1 MGKIEQDQGGRTRYT
16 PPRRRVVVWM
26 TRKGVFRLAAIAG
39 LLALVSYLLYA
50 EIPTTETGGTYL
62 STPLAG
68 KVIALDAGHGG
79 VDGGAVSRDGVIEKD
94 INMAIVLYLRD
105 YLQQAGALVV
115 LTREG
120 DHDLA
125 APDRKGYAKRKT
137 EDLLN
142 RASTIQRKKADFA
155 VTVHM
160 NSVPSPKWSGAQTFY
175 YDGNP
180 DSGRLATL
188 IQNEIR
194 ESLANTSRVALTKD
208 NVYLLKT
215 LPMPSALVEVG
226 FLSHPEEAKLLAGE
240 DYQKKVAAALYR
252 GILKYSAGEGK
263 TKPGKPSGSP
273 SPSVSSAAK

>member
-1 MGKIEQDQGGRTRYT
+1 MSGYGNDQGNRTRRT
-16 PPRRRVVVWM
+16 IPRRRVVVWM
-26 TRKGVFRLAAIAG
+26 TRKGFLRLAAIAG
-39 LLALVSYLLYA
+39 LIAIVSYLLYA

-105 YLQQAGALVV
+105 YLQQAGALVI

-125 APDRKGYAKRKT
+125 SPDQKGYAKRKT
-137 EDLLN
+137 EDLKK
-142 RASTIQRKKADFA
+142 RAETIQSKKADLT
-155 VTVHM
+155 VTIHM
-160 NSVPSPKWSGAQTFY
+160 NSVPSAKWSGAQTFY
-175 YDGNP
+175 YAGNP
-180 DSGRLATL
+180 DSSRLATL

-194 ESLANTSRVALTKD
+194 ETLANTSRVALEKD
-208 NVYLLKT
+208 DVYLLKT
-215 LPMPSALVEVG
+215 LPMPTALVEVG

-240 DYQKKVAAALYR
+240 EYQKKVAAALYR
-252 GILKYSAGEGK
+252 GILRYGAGEGK
-263 TKPGKPSGSP
+263 AKSDAPQAPS
-273 SPSVSSAAK
+273 AQ